1 MIAAAEIRMTLA
13 PLGQRARAAFS
24 GWCWHLL
31 VLLLN
36 GRAVMH
42 GLLTL
47 HLGWEAWRLAQPGD
61 SFQADPRQ
69 YAQLIAH
76 GGEAFWC
83 RFLAIG
89 GLAGLIGLLVPRKL
103 TRVPGAL
110 LMGVVEYSLAHFLTA
125 SGAAP
130 TAGPT
135 YDVLTLTAFWL
146 MIAHWLPDHRLSSR

>member
-1 MIAAAEIRMTLA
+1 MTAAAVRLTLA
-13 PLGQRARAAFS
+13 PLRQNAAAAIS
-24 GWCWHLL
+24 RWCWHLL

-61 SFQADPRQ
+61 SFQADPLQ

-76 GGEAFWC
+76 GGEGFWC
-83 RFLAIG
+83 RFLALG
-89 GLAGLIGLLVPRKL
+89 AVAGLIGLLVPRKL
-103 TRVPGAL
+103 TRIPGAV
-110 LMGVVEYSLAHFLTA
+110 LMGVVEYSLAHYLTA

-135 YDVLTLTAFWL
+135 YDILTLTAFWL
-146 MIAHWLPDHRLSSR
+146 MIAHWLPGHRLSPR